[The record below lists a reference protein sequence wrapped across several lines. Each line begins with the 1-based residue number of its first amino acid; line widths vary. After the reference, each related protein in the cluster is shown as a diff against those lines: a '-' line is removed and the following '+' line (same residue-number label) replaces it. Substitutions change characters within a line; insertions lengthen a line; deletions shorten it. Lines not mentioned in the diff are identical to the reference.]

1 MINNQV
7 YVFFWSILIGAVL
20 TLIFDF
26 FRLMRRNKETRD
38 LVVYIQDIFFWLIV
52 AVVIII
58 SAFIINSGELRGYM
72 FIGYALGS
80 MFYLLLLSKLILKV
94 FGTIF
99 DKIDLFFEKIF
110 TLFRKILK
118 KFNFKKKNTNIQQE
132 N

>member
-1 MINNQV
+1 MITSQV

-38 LVVYIQDIFFWLIV
+38 LIVYIQDIFFWIIV

-58 SAFIINSGELRGYM
+58 SAFITNSGELRGYM

-80 MFYLLLLSKLILKV
+80 MFYLLLFSKLILKI

-99 DKIDLFFEKIF
+99 DKIDLVFEKIF
-110 TLFRKILK
+110 SFFRKIFK
-118 KFNFKKKNTNIQQE
+118 KFNFKKKNLNIQQE

>member
-1 MINNQV
+1 MITNQV

-38 LVVYIQDIFFWLIV
+38 LIVYIQDIFFWLIV

-58 SAFIINSGELRGYM
+58 SAFITNSGELRGYM

-80 MFYLLLLSKLILKV
+80 MFYLLLLSKLILKI

-99 DKIDLFFEKIF
+99 DKIELAFEKIF
-110 TLFRKILK
+110 TFFRKIFK
-118 KFNFKKKNTNIQQE
+118 KFNFKKKNTSIQQE